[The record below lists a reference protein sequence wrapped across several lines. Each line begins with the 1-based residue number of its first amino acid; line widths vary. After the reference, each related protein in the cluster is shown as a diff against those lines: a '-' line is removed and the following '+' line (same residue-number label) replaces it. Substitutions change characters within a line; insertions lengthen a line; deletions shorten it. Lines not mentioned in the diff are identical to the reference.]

1 MLTLKQNTIACEAI
15 KELVEVTMRS
25 RKDTKRAKE
34 LREKAKKEALR
45 LYKAK
50 QWEVGTDQA
59 FEGATIRLYH
69 ERVYSWEKNHQIED
83 ALIDIYRSQLEH
95 IGWLEN
101 QLKRSKEELKMTCH
115 NLEMAYPNSESIKQ
129 ELRLQIR

>member
-1 MLTLKQNTIACEAI
+1 MKQNQNTVACEAI

-25 RKDTKRAKE
+25 RKDNKRAKE
-34 LREKAKKEALR
+34 LREQAKKEALA

-50 QWEVGTDQA
+50 NWEVGRDMP

-69 ERVYSWEKNHQIED
+69 ETVYSWEKNHQIQD
-83 ALIDIYRSQLEH
+83 ALIDIYCSQLEH
-95 IGWLEN
+95 IEWLEN
-101 QLKRSKEELKMTCH
+101 QVKKTREELKMTCH

-129 ELRLQIR
+129 ELRFQVR